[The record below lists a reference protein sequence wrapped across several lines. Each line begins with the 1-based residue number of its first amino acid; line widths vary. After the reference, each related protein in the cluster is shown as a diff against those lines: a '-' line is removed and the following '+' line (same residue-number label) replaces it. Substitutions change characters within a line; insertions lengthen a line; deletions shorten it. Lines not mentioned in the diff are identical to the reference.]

1 MRVDGGLLVMHDP
14 CMATKT
20 ISLELDAYDALRRA
34 KRGERES
41 FSSVVRRAH
50 WTDVPPAAGDVLKS
64 LQAAV
69 KGGPGLLLADEALAR
84 MARRRRTTRARTR
97 WQER

>member
-1 MRVDGGLLVMHDP
+1 MHDP

-20 ISLELDAYDALRRA
+20 ISLEIDAYDALRRA
-34 KRGERES
+34 KRSERES

-50 WTDVPPAAGDVLKS
+50 WTDRPPVAGEILKS
-64 LQAAV
+64 LQAAA
-69 KGGPGLLLADEALAR
+69 KAGPSLLLTDAELDR
-84 MARRRRTTRARTR
+84 MARRRRSTRLRTR